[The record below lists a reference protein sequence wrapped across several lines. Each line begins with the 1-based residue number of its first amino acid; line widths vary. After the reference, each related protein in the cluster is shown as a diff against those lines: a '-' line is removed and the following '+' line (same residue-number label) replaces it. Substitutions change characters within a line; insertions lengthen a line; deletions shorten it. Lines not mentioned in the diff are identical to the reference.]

1 MILKTEPNKVKTLDI
16 FNLYWRVMEGMA
28 VAIRSD
34 PLYYAERPWVAGSIR
49 RSQKPIRYMK
59 GVPGSSE
66 TKFSNIPFA
75 PSDKKNPLWRIRII
89 IFWPHFANS
98 NPDPESRGQVFG
110 CEGLRNKNQF
120 NFTERSRSDA
130 PKTPQKSV

>member
-1 MILKTEPNKVKTLDI
+1 
-16 FNLYWRVMEGMA
+16 MEGMA

-75 PSDKKNPLWRIRII
+75 PSDKKK
-89 IFWPHFANS
+89 FTVKNS
-98 NPDPESRGQVFG
+98 NNYILATF
-110 CEGLRNKNQF
+110 C
-120 NFTERSRSDA
+120 
-130 PKTPQKSV
+130 